1 MPLLLPNHIDVGRV
15 PGPHCRIGA
24 NWSPPDRLKN
34 SAKMRWTVKILRIKG
49 NVRRACL
56 GFAVLT
62 STNQRSRSSASSQ
75 TVLLHQLSAPL
86 QGFRCML
93 RISSPSRA

>member
-1 MPLLLPNHIDVGRV
+1 MPLLRPSHTDVGRV

-49 NVRRACL
+49 NVRRACS

-62 STNQRSRSSASSQ
+62 STNQRSRSSAPSQ
-75 TVLLHQLSAPL
+75 TVLLHQFLAPL
-86 QGFRCML
+86 QDYRCML
-93 RISSPSRA
+93 RISSLSQA